1 MHIKDDILAP
11 NGGGGGTPS
20 PEKKYKN

>member
-1 MHIKDDILAP
+1 MHIKDDVLAP

>member
-1 MHIKDDILAP
+1 MFIKDDILAP